1 MKHRINAL
9 LCMLAL
15 SFCAQASVVDISGN
29 WQHTEKDAV
38 ISIDSSSGLAWIK
51 SHADNSGAA
60 GLNLIKEISSGTQ
73 PSRWV
78 GQMYDGYQQRYVE
91 VTLTQ
96 DKDILRI
103 TDSEGKVVLTLKRIV
118 EL

>member
-1 MKHRINAL
+1 
-9 LCMLAL
+9 
-15 SFCAQASVVDISGN
+15 
-29 WQHTEKDAV
+29 
-38 ISIDSSSGLAWIK
+38 
-51 SHADNSGAA
+51 
-60 GLNLIKEISSGTQ
+60 
-73 PSRWV
+73 
-78 GQMYDGYQQRYVE
+78 MYDGYQQRYVE